1 MEQQIYVARTTERTA
16 ERALDA
22 NHESAQ
28 TTLETLSSDLTSGL
42 AERILHS
49 PQNAPVAR
57 NGTNGTNHHAT
68 TAQAGN
74 VATGELWR
82 EVDIAASLGG
92 LKPQLK
98 QIEIE
103 IERLI
108 SGSIKAVADVASHTL
123 GAGGKRLRPALT
135 VLCAQLCDDTLRD
148 DAARD
153 EQLPDKVL
161 ASAVAVELT
170 HTTTLLHDDVVDSAE
185 VRRGKPAANL
195 LWGNGMSVLV
205 GDYLFAQVFLIAS
218 QRGFYELM
226 NPLAQATAQM
236 CAGELLEA
244 QNRGELEMEEK
255 DYLEIVALKTSALTE
270 CSCRIGALAVG
281 ADEQQVD
288 ALARYGHYIG
298 IAFQIVDDVFDMVAS
313 KKRIGK
319 PVGND
324 IREGIIT
331 LPMLRAMQKSSADE
345 RAVLGALIGKT
356 PIEDS
361 EVERVLDVIR
371 AHDTIASCLHS
382 ALEYAARAKAELKIF
397 DDCPA
402 RQMLCDIADYVV
414 SREK

>member
-1 MEQQIYVARTTERTA
+1 MEQQIYAPQATEIAPESTVGQVETALETMTDELANDLTERMVRPHDDARSHEAT
-16 ERALDA
+16 RA
-22 NHESAQ
+22 
-28 TTLETLSSDLTSGL
+28 
-42 AERILHS
+42 
-49 PQNAPVAR
+49 QNVRR
-57 NGTNGTNHHAT
+57 NGASYNGSSVAQESIAT
-68 TAQAGN
+68 E
-74 VATGELWR
+74 ELWR
-82 EVDIAASLGG
+82 DIDISASLQG

-98 QIEIE
+98 QVEIE
-103 IERLI
+103 IERMV
-108 SGSIKAVADVASHTL
+108 SASIKAVADVASHTL

-135 VLCAQLCDDTLRD
+135 VLAAQLCDDHVR
-148 DAARD
+148 RG
-153 EQLPDKVL
+153 QLPEKVL
-161 ASAVAVELT
+161 AAAVAVELT

-195 LWGNGMSVLV
+195 VWGNGMSVLV

-218 QRGFYELM
+218 QRGFYDLM

-244 QNRGELEMEEK
+244 QKRGELEMEES

-281 ADEQQVD
+281 ATDQQVE

-298 IAFQIVDDVFDMVAS
+298 IAFQIVDDVFDVVSS

-331 LPMLRAMQKSSADE
+331 LPMLRAMQTSSADE
-345 RAVLGALIGKT
+345 RAILCELIGKS
-356 PIEDS
+356 PIEDVD
-361 EVERVLDVIR
+361 VERVLEALRSSD
-371 AHDTIASCLHS
+371 AIASCLHS
-382 ALEYAARAKAELKIF
+382 ALEYAGRAKAELDIF
-397 DDCPA
+397 ENCPA

>member
-1 MEQQIYVARTTERTA
+1 MEQQIYAARPPESPVEPALETMTSELASELTERVL
-16 ERALDA
+16 RP
-22 NHESAQ
+22 Q
-28 TTLETLSSDLTSGL
+28 SG
-42 AERILHS
+42 H
-49 PQNAPVAR
+49 R
-57 NGTNGTNHHAT
+57 NGAFVHDR
-68 TAQAGN
+68 
-74 VATGELWR
+74 VADKIAIEEVWR
-82 EVDIAASLGG
+82 EVDIAASLQE

-98 QIEIE
+98 QVEIE
-103 IERLI
+103 IERLV
-108 SGSIKAVADVASHTL
+108 SASIKTVADVASHTL

-135 VLCAQLCDDTLRD
+135 VLAAQLCDAQTRQG
-148 DAARD
+148 
-153 EQLPDKVL
+153 QLPEKVL
-161 ASAVAVELT
+161 AAAVAVELT

-244 QNRGELEMEEK
+244 QKRGALEMDES

-270 CSCRIGALAVG
+270 CSCRIGALAVA
-281 ADEQQVD
+281 ADEAQVE

-298 IAFQIVDDVFDMVAS
+298 IAFQIVDDVFDVVSS

-331 LPMLRAMQKSSADE
+331 LPMLRAVRMASADE
-345 RAVLGALIGKT
+345 RAVLEELIGKS
-356 PIEDS
+356 PIENS
-361 EVERVLDVIR
+361 EVERVLEVIR
-371 AHDTIASCLHS
+371 ARDAVASCLHS
-382 ALEYAARAKAELKIF
+382 ALEYVARAKVELKLF
-397 DDCPA
+397 DACPA

>member
-1 MEQQIYVARTTERTA
+1 MV
-16 ERALDA
+16 
-22 NHESAQ
+22 SA
-28 TTLETLSSDLTSGL
+28 
-42 AERILHS
+42 
-49 PQNAPVAR
+49 
-57 NGTNGTNHHAT
+57 
-68 TAQAGN
+68 
-74 VATGELWR
+74 
-82 EVDIAASLGG
+82 
-92 LKPQLK
+92 
-98 QIEIE
+98 
-103 IERLI
+103 
-108 SGSIKAVADVASHTL
+108 SIKSVADIASHTL
-123 GAGGKRLRPALT
+123 GAGGKRLRPALA
-135 VLCAQLCDDTLRD
+135 VLAAQLCDE
-148 DAARD
+148 AAR
-153 EQLPDKVL
+153 EGQLPDKVL

-244 QNRGELEMEEK
+244 QKRGALEMSEN

-281 ADEQQVD
+281 ANEQQVE

-298 IAFQIVDDVFDMVAS
+298 IAFQIVDDVFDVVAN
-313 KKRIGK
+313 KNRIGK

-331 LPMLRAMQKSSADE
+331 LPMLRALQSARADE
-345 RAVLGALIGKT
+345 RAVLCELIGKT
-356 PIEDS
+356 PIDDG
-361 EVERVLDVIR
+361 EVERVLALIR
-371 AHDTIASCLHS
+371 ASDATASCLHS
-382 ALEYAARAKAELKIF
+382 ALEYAARAKAELDIF
-397 DDCPA
+397 ENCAA

>member
-1 MEQQIYVARTTERTA
+1 MEQQIYAARAPEIAPEDRI
-16 ERALDA
+16 
-22 NHESAQ
+22 ESRLEN
-28 TTLETLSSDLTSGL
+28 LETLTEELANDLS
-42 AERILHS
+42 ERVLHPS
-49 PQNAPVAR
+49 QNQHSQNDGQAARTNGHR
-57 NGTNGTNHHAT
+57 NGANHNGAAH
-68 TAQAGN
+68 
-74 VATGELWR
+74 ELAVEEVWR
-82 EVDIAASLGG
+82 EVDIAASLGA

-103 IERLI
+103 IERMV
-108 SGSIKAVADVASHTL
+108 SASIKSVADIASHTL
-123 GAGGKRLRPALT
+123 GAGGKRLRPALA
-135 VLCAQLCDDTLRD
+135 VLAAQLCDETSR
-148 DAARD
+148 
-153 EQLPDKVL
+153 EGQLPDKVL
-161 ASAVAVELT
+161 AAAVAVELT

-244 QNRGELEMEEK
+244 QKRGALEMSEN

-270 CSCRIGALAVG
+270 CSCRIGALAVQ
-281 ADEQQVD
+281 ANEQQVE
-288 ALARYGHYIG
+288 ALALYGHYIG
-298 IAFQIVDDVFDMVAS
+298 IAFQIVDDVFDVISS

-331 LPMLRAMQKSSADE
+331 LPMLRAMQMASADE
-345 RAVLGALIGKT
+345 RATLCELIGKT
-356 PIEDS
+356 PIEDG
-361 EVERVLDVIR
+361 EVERVLALIR
-371 AHDTIASCLHS
+371 ASDAVPSCLHS
-382 ALEYAARAKAELKIF
+382 ALEYAARAKAELEIF
-397 DDCPA
+397 ENCLA

>member
-1 MEQQIYVARTTERTA
+1 MEQQIYAT
-16 ERALDA
+16 RAPEIAPED
-22 NHESAQ
+22 HIEP
-28 TTLETLSSDLTSGL
+28 TLETMTEELANDLS
-42 AERILHS
+42 ERVLR
-49 PQNAPVAR
+49 PQDSNVSVAHVIANGHCNGANR
-57 NGTNGTNHHAT
+57 NG
-68 TAQAGN
+68 
-74 VATGELWR
+74 VAGELAVEEVWR
-82 EVDIAASLGG
+82 EVDIAASLQA

-103 IERLI
+103 IERLV
-108 SGSIKAVADVASHTL
+108 SASIKSVADIASHTL
-123 GAGGKRLRPALT
+123 GAGGKRLRPALA
-135 VLCAQLCDDTLRD
+135 VLAAQLCDETVR
-148 DAARD
+148 AG
-153 EQLPDKVL
+153 QLPDKVL
-161 ASAVAVELT
+161 AAAVAVELT

-244 QNRGELEMEEK
+244 QKRGELEMDES

-270 CSCRIGALAVG
+270 CSCRIGALAVQ
-281 ADEQQVD
+281 ANEQQVE

-298 IAFQIVDDVFDMVAS
+298 IAFQIVDDVFDVVAS
-313 KKRIGK
+313 KNRIGK

-331 LPMLRAMQKSSADE
+331 LPMLRAMNVASADE
-345 RAVLGALIGKT
+345 RAVLCELIGKT
-356 PIEDS
+356 PIEDG
-361 EVERVLDVIR
+361 EVERVLAVIR
-371 AHDTIASCLHS
+371 ASDAAASCLHS
-382 ALEYAARAKAELKIF
+382 ALEYAARAKAELDIF
-397 DDCPA
+397 ENCPA